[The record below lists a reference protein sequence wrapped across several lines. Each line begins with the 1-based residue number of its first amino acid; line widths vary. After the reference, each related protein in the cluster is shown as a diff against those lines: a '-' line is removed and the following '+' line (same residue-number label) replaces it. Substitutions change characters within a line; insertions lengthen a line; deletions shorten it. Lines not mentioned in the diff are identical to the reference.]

1 MRPIKLTISAFG
13 PYADLTVLDLD
24 KLGENGLYLIT
35 GTTGAGKTSIF
46 DAITYALYGEPSGS
60 VRDDSM
66 LRSKYANASTDTFVE
81 LTFTY
86 NGKTYTVRRNP
97 EYERPKARGDGM
109 TKQLARAELHYPD
122 GRIVDKSKKEVTKA
136 VTEIMGIDREQFL
149 QIAMIAQG
157 DFLKLLL
164 AKTEE
169 RKAIFRQIFKTQ
181 KFEKI
186 QYKLKEEARQLYGQ
200 FADARKSLLTYAKG
214 IECDIENSLYSEAE
228 LAKAGT
234 LSTEQTIELLKLLIA
249 EDTEDQK
256 QLKMDASSISKE
268 LATVN
273 ANIGKAEEYAKNVKA
288 FEQKQLE
295 FPQKTGAF
303 ADAKKKLDEEKERQS
318 ERDQID
324 KDIAALEA
332 ELHRYDT
339 VDTLE
344 KDIKALTTSIET
356 AGAKQK
362 ETQTTLDE
370 KNAEIKDSREKI
382 KELSDAE
389 VKKEKLE
396 GEKSKLDEQKSKL
409 ESLQEALDDYDRLC
423 VNFKSKQT
431 EYVALADT
439 AQEAHDNYN
448 AKSKAFLDEQAGIL
462 AKDLEEGAP
471 CPVCGSTRHPNLA
484 IMSEDAPTE
493 AELKKSKN
501 AYEDAQK
508 KAEKKSVECGTL
520 KGQVEASKT
529 NIKKQITEL
538 IGAYEIE
545 NASDQIDEKLSSIRT
560 SLLSLIDQIIAE
572 SGRIQER
579 EKLEKA
585 LTSLENEI
593 EKLDSDLKKY
603 AETVTSDTA
612 SKNEKASQLEALRKE
627 LQFASK
633 AEADEKLKALNS
645 KKKELKK
652 AFDDANTAFNNA
664 DKALSELKGELSAL
678 DEVVKQV
685 CQIDLDA
692 EKQKRDDLNIKAD
705 AYKKISETLAS
716 RLAANERCLEN
727 IEKTAEESKK
737 LEAHYKW
744 VNTLSETANGGLSG
758 KEKIMLETYI
768 QMNYFDRIL
777 VRANRRLQKMTNGQ
791 YDLIRRQD
799 TTDLKSQAG
808 LDLDVID
815 HYNGT
820 TRAVNTLSGGESFKA
835 SLTLALGLSDEI
847 QSSAGGVR
855 LDTMFV
861 DEGFGSLD
869 DDSLRLAIATL
880 QELTD
885 GNRLVGI
892 ISHVG
897 ELKTKIDKQIIV
909 TKELTGGSS
918 CKIIVS

>member
-81 LTFTY
+81 LTFIY

-97 EYERPKARGDGM
+97 EYERPKTRGEGM
-109 TKQLARAELHYPD
+109 TKQLAKAELHYPD

-136 VTEIMGIDREQFL
+136 VSEIMGIDRDQFL

-164 AKTEE
+164 AKTED

-200 FADARKSLLTYAKG
+200 FEDARKNLLTYAKG
-214 IECDIENSLYSEAE
+214 IDCNLENPRYSVAE
-228 LAKAGT
+228 LAKNGV
-234 LSTEQTIELLKLLIA
+234 LSTEQTIDLLNQLIFEDMKEQDQLDVDSQKL
-249 EDTEDQK
+249 
-256 QLKMDASSISKE
+256 SKE

-273 ANIGKAEEYAKNVKA
+273 SNIGKAEEYAKNVKA

-295 FPQKTGAF
+295 LPERAGAF
-303 ADAKKKLDEEKERQS
+303 ADAKKALDEEKARQN
-318 ERDQID
+318 ERDQLD
-324 KDIAALEA
+324 KDIAALDA
-332 ELHRYDT
+332 ELSQYDT

-344 KDIKALTTSIET
+344 KDIKTLTTSILT
-356 AGAKQK
+356 ADTKQK
-362 ETQTTLDE
+362 ETQATLDE
-370 KNAEIKDSREKI
+370 KNAEIKDGREKI
-382 KELSDAE
+382 KVLFDAE
-389 VKKEKLE
+389 AKKEKLE
-396 GEKSKLDEQKSKL
+396 GEKSKLNEQKAKL
-409 ESLQEALDDYDRLC
+409 EDLQEALEAYNTLC
-423 VNFKSKQT
+423 ADFKSKQE

-439 AQEAHDNYN
+439 AQEALDNYN
-448 AKSKAFLDEQAGIL
+448 SKNKAFLDEQAGIL
-462 AKDLEEGAP
+462 ARNLEEGAP
-471 CPVCGSTRHPNLA
+471 CPVCGSTRHPSLA
-484 IMSEDAPTE
+484 IMSENAPTE
-493 AELKKSKN
+493 SELKKSKK

-508 KAEKKSVECGTL
+508 KAEKKSGECSNL
-520 KGQVEASKT
+520 KGQVDASEA
-529 NIKKQITEL
+529 NLKKQIIEL
-538 IGAYEIE
+538 IGFCEIAT
-545 NASDQIDEKLSSIRT
+545 ASVQIDKKLSDVRNA
-560 SLLSLIDQIIAE
+560 LLSIIDQILKE

-585 LTSLENEI
+585 LPTLEKDI
-593 EKLDSDLKKY
+593 ETLSEDLKQY
-603 AETVTSDTA
+603 SDTYTA
-612 SKNEKASQLEALRKE
+612 DTATKKEKEAQLEALRKE
-627 LQFASK
+627 LQFTSK
-633 AEADEKLKALNS
+633 TEANEKLQALNA

-652 AFDDANTAFNNA
+652 AFDDATTAFNDA

-678 DEVVKQV
+678 EEVVKQV
-685 CQIDLDA
+685 CKIDLDA
-692 EKQKRDDLNIKAD
+692 EKQKRDDLNTKAE
-705 AYKKISETLAS
+705 AYKKISDELVS
-716 RLAANERCLEN
+716 RLNTNERCLES
-727 IEKTAEESKK
+727 ISKTAEDAKSFET
-737 LEAHYKW
+737 HYKW
-744 VNTLSETANGGLSG
+744 VNTLAETANGGLSG

-835 SLTLALGLSDEI
+835 SLALALGLSDEI

-869 DDSLRLAIATL
+869 DDSLRLATATL

-897 ELKTKIDKQIIV
+897 ELKAKIDKQIVV

-918 CKIIVS
+918 CKIVV